1 MRGDLE
7 SVRDAAICGVLVVG
21 AGRVTGLLQMSAA
34 VIEAPNAQF
43 SYAVSTLA
51 RESDPI
57 AIGRRSP
64 KC

>member
-34 VIEAPNAQF
+34 VIEAPNAHF
-43 SYAVSTLA
+43 SYAVSTLG
-51 RESDPI
+51 ESDPI